1 MGAKLGITHTQLN
14 IVALAGN
21 VGVYT
26 TGPVW
31 GRIVDSR
38 GPRILLCCAFVFLLG
53 GYMGMRYLY
62 DAGLPE
68 GVNHL
73 SVLSFAALVLCSYL
87 TGAGGNGGLTSSV
100 NSTARTFPDQMRGI
114 TTGLVISGFGL
125 SAFLFSTI
133 SHTFFP
139 GNTST
144 FLFILAVGTAFPMI
158 LGFFFIRPIPLPPHK
173 KTPHDEYDAVPEEG
187 AEGTRD
193 GPESALLHDEDD
205 AEEDDDEDPSTSPVY
220 VAEAGVAPE
229 HRRRERDVEMSP
241 QLRFEGRELDVD
253 HDRRTDRSLSR
264 GAAIT
269 HDTLPNVYGLKL
281 WKSSDFH
288 LLFSILSLL
297 SGTGLMYINNVGSM
311 SQALYAFNNPHY
323 DPKKAAQWQSIQ
335 VSSISLMNCA
345 GRILI
350 GVISDFA
357 KNRFDIPR
365 SYCLVLVSLT
375 CCISQVIAARVD
387 RIADLWVASS
397 VLGLGYGAVFSL
409 LPTVCLEWFGMPHF
423 SENWGY
429 LSMSP
434 MIAGNLFSILFGW
447 NLDKNE
453 DKMPKHS
460 APAAVSLGSA
470 VSAITARA
478 SLPSAEVRCSRGPE
492 CYVDSIYVTIAATF
506 FAVGL
511 SVWAGMRDRK
521 KIKMALGRREV
532 LRREQD

>member
-21 VGVYT
+21 IGVYT

-38 GPRILLCCAFVFLLG
+38 GPRILLSCAFVFLLG
-53 GYMGMRYLY
+53 GYMGMRFLY
-62 DAGLPE
+62 DAGLPQ
-68 GVNHL
+68 GVKDL
-73 SVLSFAALVLCSYL
+73 PTMSFITLVLCSYL

-100 NSTARTFPDQMRGI
+100 NSTAKTFPDHMRGI

-158 LGFFFIRPIPLPPHK
+158 LGFFFIRPVPLVPHK
-173 KTPHDEYDAVPEEG
+173 KTAHDEYDAIPEG
-187 AEGTRD
+187 GQAARD
-193 GPESALLHDEDD
+193 VPESARLLDEDN
-205 AEEDDDEDPSTSPVY
+205 AEEDLDEPPSPPVY
-220 VAEAGVAPE
+220 IGEAGVAPE

-241 QLRFEGRELDVD
+241 QIRSGGRELEIN
-253 HDRRTDRSLSR
+253 HDRNVDRSLSR

-311 SQALYAFNNPHY
+311 SQALYAFNNPAY
-323 DPKKAAQWQSIQ
+323 DPKKAAQWQSVQ

-345 GRILI
+345 G
-350 GVISDFA
+350 VISDFA
-357 KNRFDIPR
+357 KNKFDIPR

-375 CCISQVIAARVD
+375 CCISQIIAVRVD
-387 RIADLWVASS
+387 HIADLWVASS

-434 MIAGNLFSILFGW
+434 MIAGNLFSLLFGW
-447 NLDKNE
+447 NFDRNE
-453 DKMPKHS
+453 DKVPEHP
-460 APAAVSLGSA
+460 AP
-470 VSAITARA
+470 SAIISARA
-478 SLPSAEVRCSRGPE
+478 GLPSTEIRCSKGPE
-492 CYVDSIYVTIAATF
+492 CYIDSIYVTIAATF
-506 FAVGL
+506 FTVGL
-511 SVWAGMRDRK
+511 SVWAGIRDRRK
-521 KIKMALGRREV
+521 VRKALMRRREALV
-532 LRREQD
+532 GEGQD